1 MPKATPGIP
10 YVVVPGDNLTK
21 IAYQAYGIG
30 REWPR
35 IFKANKSTLK
45 STKIP
50 DLDRPEDLIFPGEV
64 LIIPGLEPIDLGLAT
79 DSELL
84 PESSPDEFQL
94 TIDGQTIKVNS
105 ARALRSVDSGADSW
119 SANVYWDPAVFNLVD
134 LYRPYGYKEAK
145 TYVGGQLVVTGPLY
159 STECIVGQ
167 DAISADL
174 EGATYTAD
182 LVDSN
187 LNPPFQYNG
196 MTLNQIANEVCS
208 YFPITVIDETDG
220 LGTFKRATAEKNDT
234 IFAFLSK
241 LARQKAALIGSNAR
255 GNLLITKASK
265 DKTDFGSIGDAL
277 ARGHDYR
284 IRFDGRQRFRTYRVF
299 GQRSGGKPSSK
310 LVNDLAV
317 SRSRVKNI
325 EAGDVENS
333 AELLKA
339 AEWERSR
346 QLKEA
351 LTFAFPV
358 SDWYAPDGRLWRE
371 NGYVTVESPAMY
383 VPDGFKFLIRS
394 VEYIFE
400 SSGKKAILNLVP
412 PQVFTGE
419 PLEEPWLV

>member
-21 IAYQAYGIG
+21 IAFQAYGIG

-35 IFKANKSTLK
+35 IFKANKSTL
-45 STKIP
+45 IADNNP
-50 DLDRPEDLIFPGEV
+50 HLIFPGEV

-94 TIDGQTIKVNS
+94 TIAGQTIKVNS
-105 ARALRSVDSGADSW
+105 ARAVRSVDSGADSW
-119 SANVYWDPAVFNLVD
+119 SANVYWDPADFGLVD
-134 LYRPYGYKEAK
+134 LYRPYGYKESKA
-145 TYVGGQLVVTGPLY
+145 YVGGQLVVTGPFY
-159 STECIVGQ
+159 ATEPIRGQ
-167 DAISADL
+167 DAISCDL

-196 MTLNQIANEVCS
+196 MDLNQIANEVCS
-208 YFPITVIDETDG
+208 HFQIKVIDNTDG
-220 LGTFKRATAEKNDT
+220 LGTYKRATAEKNDT
-234 IFAFLSK
+234 VFLFLMK

-255 GNLLITKASK
+255 GNLLITQASD
-265 DKTDFGSIGDAL
+265 DKEDFGSLGDAL

-299 GQRSGGKPSSK
+299 GQRSGGKTSSAV
-310 LVNDLAV
+310 VNDLAV
-317 SRSRVKNI
+317 SRPRVKNI
-325 EAGDVENS
+325 DVGDIENE
-333 AELLKA
+333 AELIKA

-371 NGYVTVESPAMY
+371 NGYVTVESPSMY
-383 VPDGFKFLIRS
+383 VPDGFQFLIRS

-400 SSGKKAILNLVP
+400 PGGKKAILNLVP

-419 PLEEPWLV
+419 ELVEPWLV